1 MPSNGEY
8 YFEIKRKNPKAP
20 IGIGFFKGLTANSY
34 VFHVVRKNAKHPNTA
49 KLFAL
54 WSTTPEAN
62 RLYEEEFLLS
72 PNLVLGTGQIARQ
85 LNKLLQE
92 RNVKVVSWFDSKE
105 NLKKLLYYYETE
117 EGQRYVSEMAKARTG
132 RR

>member
-1 MPSNGEY
+1 
-8 YFEIKRKNPKAP
+8 
-20 IGIGFFKGLTANSY
+20 
-34 VFHVVRKNAKHPNTA
+34 
-49 KLFAL
+49 
-54 WSTTPEAN
+54 
-62 RLYEEEFLLS
+62 LYEEEFLLS

-92 RNVKVVSWFDSKE
+92 RNVKVVSWFDSQE

-117 EGQRYVSEMAKARTG
+117 EGRRYVSEMAKARTG